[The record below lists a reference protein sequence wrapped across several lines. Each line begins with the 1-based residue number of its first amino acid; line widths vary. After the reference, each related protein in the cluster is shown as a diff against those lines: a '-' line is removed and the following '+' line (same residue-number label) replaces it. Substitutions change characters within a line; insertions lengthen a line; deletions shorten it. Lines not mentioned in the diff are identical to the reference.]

1 VKLKSGVESK
11 SVSPALWWALG
22 IADKVYRLSSVV
34 ELVVTALTDGEHK
47 TTSLHYSRNSPD
59 GLGRAADLRTRG
71 LDAVSGALIFNRL
84 RSELVPHGFDVVNE
98 GDHFHI
104 EFDPKDGR
112 AFPWGIDGHTS
123 PNTTS

>member
-1 VKLKSGVESK
+1 M
-11 SVSPALWWALG
+11 SPAMWWALG
-22 IADKVYRLSSVV
+22 IADKVYRLSSGV

-47 TTSLHYSRNSPD
+47 TTSLHYPRNSPD
-59 GLGRAADLRTRG
+59 GLGRAADLRVLG
-71 LDAVSGALIFNRL
+71 LDAVGRALISDRL
-84 RSELVPHGFDVVNE
+84 RNELVKFGFDVLDE

-123 PNTTS
+123 SNVAV

>member
-11 SVSPALWWALG
+11 SVSPAIWYALG
-22 IADKVYRLSSVV
+22 LADRLAHNYVCGEV
-34 ELVVTALTDGEHK
+34 VVTSLTDGIHK
-47 TTSLHYSRNSPD
+47 ATSLHYPKNSPD
-59 GLGRAADLRTRG
+59 GLGCAGDLRSRSFLG
-71 LDAVSGALIFNRL
+71 DERPVFFRELGELL
-84 RSELVPHGFDVVNE
+84 RPLGFDVVNE

-123 PNTTS
+123 SNTTS